1 MARSGG
7 VALDSFGLG
16 AGQRNRRIGAR
27 WTWALALAGPVFA
40 GVTAFVL
47 SEAST
52 GRMSPEA
59 VRIVLLA
66 DLIYILA
73 IAALI
78 FWTIGR
84 ALAARRR
91 RSAGSKLH
99 LRLSGLFTL
108 VALIPTILVAVF
120 ATLTVNFGME
130 AWFSRSVGDVVRNAL
145 ATAEAYETEH
155 KGTIR
160 GDALAMANDL
170 NRAVSV
176 GMESGQLAQLLRQQQ
191 ILRELPEAFILNG
204 DSEIVAR
211 GEFSYLFTLDPPTPE
226 QIAAARAGEVVVIDD
241 EENNQL
247 RALVHLNS
255 MLDRFL
261 YITRRIE
268 GDVLLLLDETRET
281 VRLYERLEAERNRVL
296 FDFAVL
302 YLGFAVLVILGAVLL
317 GLWFAERLSRPIGR
331 LAAAAERVGQGD
343 LDHRVKE
350 RGDDEIATLA
360 RMFNGMTG
368 QLKRQRNALV
378 ASAEDTERRRRFI
391 ETVLSGVSAGVI
403 GLDAAGRVDLMN
415 AAAREML
422 GPTAAEAEGRDLG
435 RAAPAFAHLLDVAR
449 SAPTRA
455 AQAQLQLS
463 VDGAEREFLA
473 RVTPKG
479 MDSAEGWVLTLDDMT
494 DLVAAQ
500 RMAAWGDVARR
511 IAHEIKNPLTPIQLS
526 AERLKRKF
534 ARLGEEERDALGQYA
549 DVIIRQAGDIRRM
562 VDEFSKFARMPAPQT
577 EEIDLREVLDAAVL
591 LQRSAAEGVSYRLD
605 MPEAPVPARVD
616 RGLLSQA
623 LTNVLKNAAEAVAA
637 RLEAEPEPPG
647 EIRVGL
653 TLDGDC
659 ADIEIADNGVGLPA
673 AERSRLTEPYVT
685 TRAKGTGLGLA
696 IVKKIAEEH
705 NGALQLEDAPP
716 FSEGAPV
723 GALVRL
729 RLPLAAAPAPERPR
743 EPA

>member
-1 MARSGG
+1 MARSGL

-16 AGQRNRRIGAR
+16 AGQRMRKVGAR
-27 WTWALALAGPVFA
+27 WAIAFALVGPLFA
-40 GVTAFVL
+40 GVTAYVL
-47 SEAST
+47 SEAAT
-52 GRMSPEA
+52 GSMSPEA

-66 DLIYILA
+66 DLVYILA
-73 IAALI
+73 VAALI

-91 RSAGSKLH
+91 KSSGSKLH

-108 VALIPTILVAVF
+108 VALIPAILVAVF

-145 ATAEAYETEH
+145 ETAEAYETEH

-176 GMESGQLAQLLRQQQ
+176 GIDPGRLAQLLRQQQ
-191 ILRELPEAFILNG
+191 ILRELPEAFVLNG
-204 DSEIVAR
+204 DGEIVAR
-211 GEFSYLFTLDPPTPE
+211 GEFSYLFTLDAPTPE
-226 QIAAARAGEVVVIDD
+226 QFAAARAGEVVVIDD
-241 EENNQL
+241 EANNEL

-296 FDFAVL
+296 FDFALL
-302 YLGFAVLVILGAVLL
+302 YLGFAVLVILASVWL
-317 GLWFAERLSRPIGR
+317 GLWFAGRLSRPIGR
-331 LAAAAERVGQGD
+331 LAAAAERVGEGD
-343 LDHRVKE
+343 FDHRVKE
-350 RGDDEIATLA
+350 RGDDEVATLA
-360 RMFNGMTG
+360 QMFNRMTS
-368 QLKRQRNALV
+368 QLKRQREALV
-378 ASAEDTERRRRFI
+378 ASAEETERRRRFM

-403 GLDAAGRVDLMN
+403 GLDSEGRIDLMN
-415 AAAREML
+415 AAARAML
-422 GPTAAEAEGRDLG
+422 GPTAQDAEGRELA
-435 RAAPAFAHLLDVAR
+435 RAAPPFAHLIESARVAPSR
-449 SAPTRA
+449 V
-455 AQAQLQLS
+455 AQEQLS
-463 VDGAEREFLA
+463 LTVNGAYREFLA
-473 RVTPKG
+473 RVTPKRL
-479 MDSAEGWVLTLDDMT
+479 DSAEGWVLTLDDMT
-494 DLVAAQ
+494 DLVQAQ

-534 ARLGEEERDALGQYA
+534 AKLGEEERAVLGQYA

-577 EEIDLREVLDAAVL
+577 EDIDLREVVDAAVL
-591 LQRSAAEGVSYRLD
+591 LQRAAAEDVAFTLALPD
-605 MPEAPVPARVD
+605 APVRARVD

-637 RLEAEPEPPG
+637 RLEISPEPPG
-647 EIRVGL
+647 EIRIRLAVEPG
-653 TLDGDC
+653 G
-659 ADIEIADNGVGLPA
+659 AAIEVADNGVGLPA
-673 AERSRLTEPYVT
+673 ADRGRLTEPYVT
-685 TRAKGTGLGLA
+685 NRAKGTGLGLA

-705 NGALQLEDAPP
+705 GGALSLEDAPP
-716 FSEGAPV
+716 FADGAAP
-723 GALVRL
+723 GALIRL
-729 RLPLAAAPAPERPR
+729 TLPVAADAAQEKPR